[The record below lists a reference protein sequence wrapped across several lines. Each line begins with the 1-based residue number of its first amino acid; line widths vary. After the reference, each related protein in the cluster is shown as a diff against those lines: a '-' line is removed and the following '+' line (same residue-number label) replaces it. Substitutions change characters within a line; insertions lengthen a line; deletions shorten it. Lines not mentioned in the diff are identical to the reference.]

1 MSPEAA
7 DAARDLA
14 YRLFDICDKQG
25 QAKEA
30 SAYNSLIA
38 VWSDLTAQAA
48 TISDSELGQ
57 EQLSMI

>member
-1 MSPEAA
+1 MT
-7 DAARDLA
+7 DATRDLA

-30 SAYNSLIA
+30 SAYNSLVA

-48 TISDSELGQ
+48 TVSDADLNQ
-57 EQLSMI
+57 EQLKMF